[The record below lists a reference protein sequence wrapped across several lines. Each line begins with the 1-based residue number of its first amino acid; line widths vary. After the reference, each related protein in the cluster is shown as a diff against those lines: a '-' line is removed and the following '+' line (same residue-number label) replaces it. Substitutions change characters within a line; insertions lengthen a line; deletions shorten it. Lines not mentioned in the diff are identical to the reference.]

1 MKFSISTSFYK
12 RSDKVQHL
20 YQQILDQTYTNWE
33 WIVTD
38 DFSEEKNAEQLL
50 KEICNKDPRVKY
62 YQQSRKKECFYNPQR
77 GASGDIIVM
86 LDSDDYAF
94 PALLETY
101 KHFFEKHPE
110 ITGISCLSYTINERG
125 EFVEIQGGG
134 SYKSGIAPTFNYTPM
149 SRAFKNIYPEFDN
162 GVMKWYQN
170 DTNIVRHMEYLG
182 KWLYLPRTLCEYYY
196 SQDTVSRTGR
206 SDEDWYDVER
216 ERLFIE
222 SKFPTL
228 HDSDKCSQFLY
239 YLPVEDIARD
249 FATGIFNKATT
260 RQNILYIKSDIKP
273 YEKQLLKELFFN
285 HNIYFDYN
293 LNIKFDEIIVSL
305 NQVTC
310 ENLLQITQTLLET
323 NKDTFIKFK
332 LDTRVNPNF
341 EQVNELIGSL
351 YGSWGW
357 ISGGYEVYFITAV

>member
-38 DFSEEKNAEQLL
+38 DFSEENNAEQSL
-50 KEICNKDPRVKY
+50 KEICAKDPRVKY
-62 YQQSRKKECFYNPQR
+62 YHQSRKKECFYNPQR

-94 PALLETY
+94 PKLLEIY
-101 KHFFEKHPE
+101 HNFLSKHPE
-110 ITGISCLSYTINERG
+110 VMGISCLSQTIDGNG

-134 SYKSGIAPTFNYTPM
+134 NFKTGDAPTFNYTPM
-149 SRAFKNIYPEFDN
+149 SRAFRNIYPEFDN

-182 KWLYLPRTLCEYYY
+182 KWFYLPRILCEYYY
-196 SQDTVSRTGR
+196 SPDTVSRALR
-206 SDEDWYDVER
+206 PDEEWVDIER

-228 HDSDKCSQFLY
+228 HQQDICSQFLY
-239 YLPVEDIARD
+239 FISIEDIARD
-249 FATGIFNKATT
+249 FSLGEFNKTT
-260 RQNILYIKSDIKP
+260 SKNNILYINSDLKL
-273 YEKQLLKELFFN
+273 YEKQLLKELFFDQSL
-285 HNIYFDYN
+285 YFDYN
-293 LNIKFDEIIVSL
+293 LDKKFDEIIVSL
-305 NQVTC
+305 NSSTC
-310 ENLLQITQTLLET
+310 ENLPQITQVLLET
-323 NKDTFIKFK
+323 NKDTHIKFK
-332 LDTRVNPNF
+332 LNLKTNPNVD
-341 EQVNELIGSL
+341 EIHQLISSL
-351 YGSWGW
+351 YGSYGW
-357 ISGGYEVYFITAV
+357 LSCGYEIYFITAV